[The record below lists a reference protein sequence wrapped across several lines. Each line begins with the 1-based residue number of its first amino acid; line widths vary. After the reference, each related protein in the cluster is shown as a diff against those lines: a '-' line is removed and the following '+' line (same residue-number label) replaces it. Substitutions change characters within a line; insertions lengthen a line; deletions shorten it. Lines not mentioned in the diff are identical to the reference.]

1 VRGRACGEES
11 GAEKEAGGWPGV
23 SGEAGSSGGTRPG
36 RADAHSP
43 LMAAGAARCSRPR
56 GEAGEAEGSRRGRAQ
71 AAEAESDRGGDGAEP
86 GTSAELRA
94 HGGPWSE
101 CGRPGTAP
109 AQGSGTGRRPRET
122 GGGGSQSGGR
132 GPRDVTPQ
140 GPGDPAPGGSGSVS
154 LPVAMATQA
163 ARQPGFPPCQH
174 RLTLDSQ

>member
-1 VRGRACGEES
+1 MAGSER
-11 GAEKEAGGWPGV
+11 AEKAGARAGRGPGP
-23 SGEAGSSGGTRPG
+23 R
-36 RADAHSP
+36 SP

-56 GEAGEAEGSRRGRAQ
+56 GEAGEAEGSRRGRAR

-163 ARQPGFPPCQH
+163 AGQPWGWGRPCVPALPAQAGPEH
-174 RLTLDSQ
+174 SVIPLPQL